1 MARLTSEA
9 VDAAALA
16 GIECVEYDLNLSG
29 YERLALREECAINAA
44 LA

>member
-1 MARLTSEA
+1 MARLTSGA

-16 GIECVEYDLNLSG
+16 GVECVEYDLNLSG
-29 YERLALREECAINAA
+29 YERPALGDEQTISVA